1 MIIVL
6 TSWVVM
12 SIWWNHVHKAHGE
25 YLLNG
30 GLWQVM
36 VPKPCSESPWGCQGE
51 VSRVLYDIYS
61 FQSKHSDTCWTLSEL
76 PGQDSSCHS
85 RSSYIAFDDFL
96 SLWSWSL
103 TVTLIKSKYQ
113 QNEYRTGTDWWSP
126 SVSSRLEELCSAQQA
141 HTFLGCTLVII

>member
-1 MIIVL
+1 MIMVL

-12 SIWWNHVHKAHGE
+12 SGRWNHVHKAHGE

-30 GLWQVM
+30 RLGKSWFPNRAASHPGGAKVKSL
-36 VPKPCSESPWGCQGE
+36 GCCA
-51 VSRVLYDIYS
+51 IFS
-61 FQSKHSDTCWTLSEL
+61 FQSKHSAICWTLHEL

-85 RSSYIAFDDFL
+85 RVSYIPFDDFP

-113 QNEYRTGTDWWSP
+113 QNEYGTGTDWWSP

-141 HTFLGCTLVII
+141 HTFLWCTLVII